1 MKFTRFLLAMLC
13 VASVSTQL
21 QAQTP
26 AAPSATGDWPA
37 KPVRFLV
44 PWPAGG
50 LNDVIARAFNDKV
63 SQSLG
68 KTVITDFKAGAAG
81 RIGVTEIAKA
91 RPDGYTIG
99 MGNLGPLTIFPSLYR
114 QMPYS
119 VKDDLIPIT
128 MFAASP
134 LVLVVAGN
142 SPIRTAQELIDA
154 AKGRPG
160 VLNSASVGPGS
171 PAHLTFELLKKR
183 TGIDVVH
190 VPFKGTNES
199 LPALFAGDIQ
209 TTFDTLPSLLPHIQA
224 GRLRAL
230 AVTTLQRVPQLPDVP
245 SLKELALADSEIV
258 SWYAL
263 IAPAG
268 TPQPIVERL
277 YKDYTAAAQAPDV
290 QKLLSDQ
297 GLIYLPNTTAQFQAR
312 VAEET
317 ARWAQLIKENKLEID
332 Q

>member
-1 MKFTRFLLAMLC
+1 MKITRRFLTTLLGTAPLA
-13 VASVSTQL
+13 VAV
-21 QAQTP
+21 QANAQS
-26 AAPSATGDWPA
+26 PSDWPTR
-37 KPVRFLV
+37 PVRFLV

-63 SQSLG
+63 SKALG
-68 KTVITDFKAGAAG
+68 QTVITDFKAGAAG

-91 RPDGYTIG
+91 KPDGYTIG
-99 MGNLGPLTIFPSLYR
+99 MGNLGPLTIFPSLYK

-142 SPIRTAQELIDA
+142 SPIKTAQELIAA
-154 AKGRPG
+154 AKAKPG
-160 VLNSASVGPGS
+160 VMNFASVGPGS

-245 SLKELALADSEIV
+245 SLKELSLADSEVV

-268 TPQPIVERL
+268 TPTPIVDRL
-277 YKDYTAAAQAPDV
+277 YKEYTAAAQTPDV

-312 VAEET
+312 IAEET
-317 ARWAQLIKENKLEID
+317 ARWAQLIKENKLELD